1 MKKTITLFVAGL
13 FAMTSFTT
21 LNAQDCQTKLSL
33 FAENVKAK
41 NYKDAAPQ
49 LAELRKDC
57 PTINSAIYAYGERI
71 YKDNI
76 NKATS
81 EAAKKAEAKELIQ
94 LYKDRLANVPDKTD
108 KGDILSDIGNLMIE
122 YKIGT
127 PKDQYDVFD
136 EAFKTDLVNF
146 NNPKSLYLYFE
157 LYYDMYKSGTQ
168 GIQLENLIEKYEEL
182 TEKFESESERLAITK
197 NEIIKKTDAGQELT
211 SKEARKERIA
221 DTNIKA
227 IAIFSGNMESLIE
240 RESTCET
247 LIPLFRKNFDENRD
261 SALWL
266 KRAAGRLDA
275 KGCDEDPL
283 FVELVEAVDAL
294 EPSANSK
301 RYLAG
306 IYERKGAN
314 AKAEEY
320 LSQSLSM
327 ETDPIR
333 KGKLLYKVADKA
345 KARGQKAKAR
355 QYYLEAVKSNPS
367 LGSAYLK
374 IAQLYASSVNQCGND
389 EFTKRAGYWKAAEMA
404 RKAGQVDPSLSSIA
418 NRTVSSY
425 MQSAPSKAQI
435 FSKGY
440 KGGESI
446 PLNCW
451 IGGSVRVPNL

>member
-1 MKKTITLFVAGL
+1 MKKIITLLVAGL
-13 FAMTSFTT
+13 FAITSFTT
-21 LNAQDCQTKLSL
+21 LNAQDCKAKLSI

-41 NYKDAAPQ
+41 NYSEAETQ

-71 YKDNI
+71 YKA
-76 NKATS
+76 KLKEATD
-81 EAAKKAEAKELIQ
+81 KKAVVQEMIQ
-94 LYKDRLANVPDKTD
+94 LYKDRLANVPAKTK
-108 KGDILSDIGNLMIE
+108 KGDVLGDIGTLMVD

-127 PKDQYDVFD
+127 PKEQYDIFD

-146 NNPKSLYLYFE
+146 KNPKSLYLYFE
-157 LYYDMYKSGTQ
+157 LYYNMYKSGNQ
-168 GIQLENLIEKYEEL
+168 GIELENLIEKFEEL
-182 TEKFESESERLAITK
+182 NEKFESESERLAITK
-197 NEIIKKTDAGQELT
+197 NEIIKKKDAGQELT
-211 SKEARKERIA
+211 SKEKRTERIA
-221 DTNIKA
+221 DTNVKA

-240 RESTCET
+240 KVSTCET
-247 LIPLFRKNFDENRD
+247 LIPLFRKNFDSNR
-261 SALWL
+261 SNVLWL

-301 RYLAG
+301 RYLSG
-306 IYERKGAN
+306 IYQRKGDSR
-314 AKAEEY
+314 KAEDY
-320 LSQSLSM
+320 LKQSLSM

-333 KGKLLYKVADKA
+333 KGKLLYKIADKA
-345 KARGQKAKAR
+345 KKSGQKSKAR
-355 QYYLEAVKSNPS
+355 QYYLEAVQNNPS

-404 RKAGQVDPSLSSIA
+404 RKAGQVDPSLKSIA

-425 MQSAPSKAQI
+425 MQSAPSKSQI

-440 KGGESI
+440 KGGEKIS
-446 PLNCW
+446 LNCW
-451 IGGSVRVPNL
+451 IGGSVRVPSL